1 MSKDLRIEDCIT
13 IPKEWVPVIQQV
25 LGYVIADL
33 EVGEVYDE
41 DEREL
46 VRKVEGITRGLTM
59 RTKDVPL
66 VALPRVPMIGDE

>member
-1 MSKDLRIEDCIT
+1 MSKDLTLEDCIT
-13 IPKEWVPVIQQV
+13 LPKEWVPVIQQV

-46 VRKVEGITRGLTM
+46 IRKVEGITRGLTM
-59 RTKDVPL
+59 RMKDVPL
-66 VALPRVPMIGDE
+66 VALPRTGEE